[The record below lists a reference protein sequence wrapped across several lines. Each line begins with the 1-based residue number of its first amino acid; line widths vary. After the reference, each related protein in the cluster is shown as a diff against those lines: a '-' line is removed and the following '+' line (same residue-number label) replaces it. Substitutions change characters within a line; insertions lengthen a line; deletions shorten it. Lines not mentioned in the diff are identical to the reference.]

1 MEKLT
6 VGMLDCNCYL
16 IPGDLDPNVVLVVDP
31 GGDAEAVLSA
41 LGDRTAAAVL
51 LTHGHADHTG
61 ALNAFNGTEIYIGRK
76 DAEMLSDP
84 EKSVGVYLGDDSPR
98 IPATRFFDGGEEVSF
113 PGFSSPVRVIATP
126 GHTPGGMC
134 YVILD
139 ELYSGDTLFRH
150 SWGRT
155 DFPGGSAAELDR
167 SIRSL
172 LALPGNM
179 KVHPGHDL
187 DTDLKSE
194 RAFFAMGCGPL
205 MM

>member
-6 VGMLDCNCYL
+6 VGALDCNCYL
-16 IPGDLDPNVVLVVDP
+16 IPGDLDADSVLVVDP
-31 GGDAEAVLSA
+31 GGDAEAILAA
-41 LGDRTAAAVL
+41 LGSRKAAAVL

-61 ALNAFNGTEIYIGRK
+61 ALNAFKGTEIYIGRK
-76 DAEMLSDP
+76 DADMLSDP
-84 EKSVGVYLGDDSPR
+84 EKSVGVYLNDVSPR

-113 PGFSSPVRVIATP
+113 PGFSSPVRVIAAP

-139 ELYSGDTLFRH
+139 EIYSGDTLFRH

-155 DFPGGSAAELDR
+155 DFPGGSAAALDR

-179 KVHPGHDL
+179 KVHPGHDM

-194 RAFFAMGCGPL
+194 RAFFALGCGPL
-205 MM
+205 TL